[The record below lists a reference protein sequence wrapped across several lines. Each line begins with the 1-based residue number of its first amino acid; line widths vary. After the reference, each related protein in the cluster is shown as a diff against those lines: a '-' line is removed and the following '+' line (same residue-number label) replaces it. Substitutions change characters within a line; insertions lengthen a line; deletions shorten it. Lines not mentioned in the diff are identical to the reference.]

1 MRYLMCTLILIGGLA
16 LPEFVGSGGQAN
28 ATEEEEQ
35 RVKILRNR
43 LNELRFAL
51 DAAAKNARAGHPTNM
66 KILYGKGSARRQK
79 IMETIE
85 AYEKAMVAA
94 GVNPK
99 DARYRAQDGKESM
112 LSRMEPP
119 PCK

>member
-1 MRYLMCTLILIGGLA
+1 MCFLVLIGGLA

-28 ATEEEEQ
+28 ATEKQQ
-35 RVKILRNR
+35 RVKILSNQ
-43 LNELRFAL
+43 LNELRFEL
-51 DAAAKNARAGHPTNM
+51 YTAANNARAGGPTNM

-99 DARYRAQDGKESM
+99 DARYRAQAGKESM